1 MAAARAGAECL
12 QVARQ
17 GPTLAKACRRTAH
30 KLVRAAPQ
38 GQGLEGEPDR
48 GRAALAVSTMSVY
61 KPCRDDGGR
70 RILVTRYY
78 PRGVR
83 RSHFDDWIRALA
95 PSREL
100 LKGYKEGS
108 IGWSDFTVSFL
119 AQMRGSSEA
128 QSALR
133 DLRDAAVDGGVTLL
147 CYEPDGDPCHR
158 HIVRRLVEEPRLVF
172 ARTLEPD
179 CTDYHKGFPVASLV
193 SD

>member
-1 MAAARAGAECL
+1 MGATGAGM
-12 QVARQ
+12 
-17 GPTLAKACRRTAH
+17 
-30 KLVRAAPQ
+30 RAAQ
-38 GQGLEGEPDR
+38 EHALLGLGRSPGR

-61 KPCRDDGGR
+61 APRRADGGR

-83 RSHFDDWIRALA
+83 RSHFDDWVRALA

-100 LKGYKEGS
+100 LRGYKEGS
-108 IGWSDFTVSFL
+108 IAWRGFTGAFL
-119 AQMRGSSEA
+119 AQMRGDAEA
-128 QSALR
+128 RSALR
-133 DLRDAAVDGGVTLL
+133 DLRNEAMGGGVTLL

-158 HIVRRLVEEPRLVF
+158 HILRRLVEEPRLVS

-179 CTDYHKGFPVASLV
+179 CADYHKGSPVVGQV